1 MSIYLSLGSFA
12 SDFANNDPSP
22 VIHCLFVANLT
33 RTQFPFAKTGGEKD
47 LGQWLRSFSLKM
59 TVWIIQAMK
68 GNFSGIQPGHSCLA
82 AIQHWDES
90 KNDQFAPQLSSEFP
104 RHCVTRHKVGLDKNT
119 VVRMC
124 SRVRAI
130 LGKNGLLIKTHNRAP
145 WFPNFFENFLRHW
158 KMQFDGLCL
167 CILLH
172 FGGQRISPKFIDW
185 MSWKFKF
192 LSINF
197 SSSIVYR

>member
-1 MSIYLSLGSFA
+1 MIPRLSYIVFLLQIWLALSFLLLCKNGRRKGFRTMVEKFQFK
-12 SDFANNDPSP
+12 DD
-22 VIHCLFVANLT
+22 CLDYS
-33 RTQFPFAKTGGEKD
+33 GYE
-47 LGQWLRSFSLKM
+47 
-59 TVWIIQAMK
+59 

-172 FGGQRISPKFIDW
+172 FGGQRISPKFIDR
-185 MSWKFKF
+185 MS
-192 LSINF
+192 
-197 SSSIVYR
+197 